1 MEKTRIKI
9 IGKLK
14 KELEINFVEALDCRE
29 LNSNQMIFFCDYS
42 EFDIPVGYCFTE
54 VVKSDNTILNCK
66 VLLEKIS
73 QQFFKP
79 FDEIPH
85 GWKTISKFKFID
97 GVIPDAVQK
106 LPVLDG
112 WIYSGEHLFFQ

>member
-1 MEKTRIKI
+1 MEKLRIKI

-14 KELEINFVEALDCRE
+14 KELEDNFVEALDCHE
-29 LNSNQMIFFCDYS
+29 LKSNQIIFFCDYS

-54 VVKSDNTILNCK
+54 VVRSDNTILNCK
-66 VLLEKIS
+66 VLLVNIS

-85 GWKTISKFKFID
+85 GWKTISKFEFVD
-97 GVIPDAVQK
+97 GVIPDEVQR
-106 LPVLDG
+106 L
-112 WIYSGEHLFFQ
+112 